1 FRSRRARAPRRRVAA
16 LARRRDARRRRL
28 ARARGRPR
36 TRQHRA
42 RRPRRRARGRRGAA
56 RRPPRL
62 LRRRHPLDRVGRRHE
77 PAARRGAARAHDLHP
92 APGRPDGAGD
102 RHDDAPERRRRARR
116 RRRSRAGPPGHSLMN
131 GTMNAHD
138 LTVVRETG
146 VIAVV
151 RAPSASLARRAVD
164 ALVEGG
170 VRGIEVT
177 FTVPDAPQLLAE
189 LARAYGDGILLG
201 AGTLTTP
208 DDVARASDAG
218 AVFLVSPGFSPALA
232 EAMRAS
238 GRTTMM
244 GALTPSEVM

>member
-1 FRSRRARAPRRRVAA
+1 
-16 LARRRDARRRRL
+16 
-28 ARARGRPR
+28 
-36 TRQHRA
+36 
-42 RRPRRRARGRRGAA
+42 
-56 RRPPRL
+56 
-62 LRRRHPLDRVGRRHE
+62 
-77 PAARRGAARAHDLHP
+77 
-92 APGRPDGAGD
+92 
-102 RHDDAPERRRRARR
+102 
-116 RRRSRAGPPGHSLMN
+116 MN
-131 GTMNAHD
+131 GTMNAHE

-151 RAPSASLARRAVD
+151 RAPSAPLARRAVD

-177 FTVPDAPQLLAE
+177 FTVPDAPQLIAE

-244 GALTPSEVM
+244 GALTPSEVMAVTGAGIDVVKVFPASLGGPSYLASLRGPFPDVPLMPTGGVNAGNLGDWFAAGAIAVGAGGELVAKADLASEDFGSMRARAVEFVEALARARKEASA